1 MKQLNLF
8 DFEEQF
14 LNEQPE
20 QPVEQSSK
28 SQNHDNINHNIKSAL
43 KVDST
48 LDHHE
53 ANLVSQFKLGDQV
66 KIILIAEALDSE
78 THHYRKYYEPHL
90 IGKVGEVTKV
100 MKKKNNQFSYEVNV
114 YGTVSVFEEAEL
126 VWIG

>member
-14 LNEQPE
+14 LNEQPG

-28 SQNHDNINHNIKSAL
+28 SQNQDNIKSAL
-43 KVDST
+43 KVDYT

-100 MKKKNNQFSYEVNV
+100 IKKKNNQFSYEVNV